1 MTQSKLRC
9 KFTIYS
15 PILIHLLNF
24 EATGRN
30 TLRAIF
36 DSICDKIQALVE
48 KQLQGIKKKGMK
60 AKVGDYEKWILPD

>member
-1 MTQSKLRC
+1 MTN
-9 KFTIYS
+9 
-15 PILIHLLNF
+15 PILMHLLNF
-24 EATGRN
+24 KDTGRN

-60 AKVGDYEKWILPD
+60 ATVGDHEK